1 MIEETA
7 YAPVVSPVGS
17 IDPHA
22 LGKRGERRACDNLRE
37 RGWDILQTN
46 WDSGFGEVDIIARAP
61 ELPYETV
68 VFVEVKTRRTLGD
81 DDLMPEEAVD
91 FDKRGRYRNAAKSY
105 LQLHEWVANV
115 RFDVIA
121 LTVFP
126 DGHAHLHQDYAAF
139 GMDN

>member
-7 YAPVVSPVGS
+7 YAPVVSPVSS

-46 WDSGFGEVDIIARAP
+46 WDSG
-61 ELPYETV
+61 
-68 VFVEVKTRRTLGD
+68 FVEVKTRRTLGD

-105 LQLHEWVANV
+105 LQLHEWIANV

>member
-7 YAPVVSPVGS
+7 YAPVVSPVSS

-68 VFVEVKTRRTLGD
+68 VFVEVKTRRTLGA

-91 FDKRGRYRNAAKSY
+91 FDVFRAVCCAVCICKYG
-105 LQLHEWVANV
+105 ANV
-115 RFDVIA
+115 TVIA
-121 LTVFP
+121 ERRCRKDRGKKGK
-126 DGHAHLHQDYAAF
+126 DGRKKRIS
-139 GMDN
+139 G